1 MVRVQHRQLITTIN
15 VIRNL
20 LPVTR
25 YISPSHYLHTFQAAS
40 PGGRILSH
48 FSASQLANPAYVI
61 QFSFLILSGIILLT
75 YVFSLL
81 SCRII
86 YIKSHR
92 YTFLII
98 WFRYFRIP
106 ERLLPSPG
114 ILSGYPS
121 SAISHQRSHVS
132 PEVLRGTGGHP
143 SFHIPSLSVAYPVH
157 IYRCRLIFHKST
169 SGFLCLIIQ
178 C

>member
-1 MVRVQHRQLITTIN
+1 MQHRQLITTIN

-86 YIKSHR
+86 LHKITPIYFSD
-92 YTFLII
+92 YLIQI
-98 WFRYFRIP
+98 FQDSRTP
-106 ERLLPSPG
+106 A
-114 ILSGYPS
+114 
-121 SAISHQRSHVS
+121 AISGDFIRLSIISYQ
-132 PEVLRGTGGHP
+132 P
-143 SFHIPSLSVAYPVH
+143 SAVTCV
-157 IYRCRLIFHKST
+157 T
-169 SGFLCLIIQ
+169 
-178 C
+178 